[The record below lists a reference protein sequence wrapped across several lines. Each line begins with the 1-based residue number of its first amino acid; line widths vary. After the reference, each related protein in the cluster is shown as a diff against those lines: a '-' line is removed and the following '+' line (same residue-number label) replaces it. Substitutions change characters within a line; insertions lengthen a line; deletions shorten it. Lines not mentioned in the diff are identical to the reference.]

1 MARVS
6 FCLDQPCRTSSCYSA
21 GFSDDSPS
29 GEATGVRLSAGFV
42 SNAGPPLP

>member
-6 FCLDQPCRTSSCYSA
+6 FCLDQSCGTSSCSA
-21 GFSDDSPS
+21 GVSDDSSS